1 MQMFI
6 YQFHS
11 QFKLLKH
18 YIRCFI
24 VLLQFA
30 VVGVIVIL
38 HPLLDLWV
46 ALPAGG
52 GGETLFTQLFVASW
66 CVGKEVL
73 GVICA
78 RVQLQV
84 RRGKE
89 PSLFLRSLPPAWSGN
104 EARVIWE

>member
-52 GGETLFTQLFVASW
+52 GGGERLCLHS
-66 CVGKEVL
+66 CL
-73 GVICA
+73 
-78 RVQLQV
+78 
-84 RRGKE
+84 
-89 PSLFLRSLPPAWSGN
+89 
-104 EARVIWE
+104 